1 MVFSGGNAHGES
13 GVPDTNRGP
22 QPQPRAREGPE
33 TDTLPP
39 VLGSH
44 LLPNRRAGAQAQSRG
59 ESPAP
64 PRYCASLQT
73 PSAAPGAGAGS
84 QVSLAAPQAKGLP
97 SVLPGAASPVT
108 ISGAKKGRK
117 AQLFLLGC
125 PGHGTVKSKA
135 PRPRYRHGPS
145 HHSQPHPE
153 GCPLPPMP
161 ATPPAPWD
169 GGMRTDGQP
178 KGQPGPGGG
187 QHRCA

>member
-1 MVFSGGNAHGES
+1 MGETLTES
-13 GVPDTNRGP
+13 LECRTQTVGHSPSPGP
-22 QPQPRAREGPE
+22 GKGPRQTPCHLCLAATSCQTLEREPRPSPGARAQLPQGTA
-33 TDTLPP
+33 P
-39 VLGSH
+39 VC
-44 LLPNRRAGAQAQSRG
+44 RRR
-59 ESPAP
+59 
-64 PRYCASLQT
+64 

-97 SVLPGAASPVT
+97 SVLPGAASLVT
-108 ISGAKKGRK
+108 VSGAKKGRK

-135 PRPRYRHGPS
+135 PRPRYRRGPS

-187 QHRCA
+187 RHRCA